1 MMAEDDASFEAHV
14 NLELIN
20 LYRLTQP
27 AAMGSCFTKQGDE
40 DDFDEKAEFVG
51 GNVHII
57 TTKDQWDQKIAE
69 ATKTGKLVVAN
80 FSAVWCGPCKMIAP
94 MYVEL
99 SENYPSFMFLT
110 VDVDEMADFSSELDV
125 RATPTFF
132 FLKEGKQVDKL
143 VGANRPELEKKLV
156 AFSDTSQ
163 VKDG

>member
-1 MMAEDDASFEAHV
+1 
-14 NLELIN
+14 
-20 LYRLTQP
+20 
-27 AAMGSCFTKQGDE
+27 MGSCFTKQGDE
-40 DDFDEKAEFVG
+40 DDYDEKAEFVG

-69 ATKTGKLVVAN
+69 ATKTAKLVVAN

-143 VGANRPELEKKLV
+143 VGANTPELEKKLV
-156 AFSDTSQ
+156 AFSETS
-163 VKDG
+163 